1 MEYLKFAV
9 LISSLYPIYGFFY
22 SKHISNAY
30 FAYIVNIMILVLY
43 SIAWIFQLITI
54 ANLKRIKRNDY
65 RKWMELHKTNYLIL
79 TLTTFG
85 LFSEFL
91 IILISN

>member
-1 MEYLKFAV
+1 MEYLRLAV

-22 SKHISNAY
+22 SGHISNSY
-30 FAYIVNIMILVLY
+30 FAYIVNIITLVLY
-43 SIAWIFQLITI
+43 SIVWIFQLITI
-54 ANLKRIKRNDY
+54 VNHKRIKRNDY

-85 LFSEFL
+85 LVSEFL
-91 IILISN
+91 MILISN